1 MKLVFVTEAR
11 FIKDTKGNFYGES
24 SFNFELWERY
34 LTVFSEVIVMARVR
48 LDVNYI
54 GKANLKSST
63 GKVSF
68 IELPYFIGPLQY
80 LINSKAIKAQI
91 KESIDSITAVYICRV
106 PGTIGNLAIKYLR
119 LQKIPFGIE
128 VVGDPWDVF
137 APGSINHPLRFY
149 FRWKGYF
156 DLKRNASM
164 ASAALYVTK
173 NKLQQRYPVSL
184 GVFQTAA
191 SNVKIKDEL
200 IRAQPEVHV
209 IKTNY
214 SLISIGSLEQIYKA
228 PDVVLKAIKALHNE
242 GVSCKLV
249 WLGDG
254 MYKTQMQN
262 LAKELGIGDY
272 VDFKGNV
279 GANEVREQLLAAD
292 IFVLASRTEGLPRAV
307 IEAMAVG
314 LPCVGTN
321 VGGIPELLE
330 GKALIPKD
338 DPIALA
344 EKIKILI
351 SEPFFYNEQSARNL
365 MESENYKESILCK
378 KREEFYNYLIGLN
391 T

>member
-11 FIKDTKGNFYGES
+11 FIKDVQGNFYGES
-24 SFNFELWERY
+24 SFNFEFWGRY

-48 LDVNYI
+48 NDVNYI

-63 GKVSF
+63 EKVSF

-80 LINSKAIKAQI
+80 LKNRKALKAQI
-91 KESIDSITAVYICRV
+91 KESIDNVATIYICRV
-106 PGTIGNLAIKYLR
+106 PGTIGNLTIKYLR
-119 LQKIPFGIE
+119 QQKIPFGIE

-137 APGSINHPLRFY
+137 APGSIKHPLRFY
-149 FRWKGYF
+149 FRLKGYF
-156 DLKRNASM
+156 DLKRNATK

-173 NKLQQRYPVSL
+173 NKLQQRYPVSS
-184 GVFQTAA
+184 GVFQTSA

-200 IRAQPEVHV
+200 IIAQPKVH
-209 IKTNY
+209 IFKEQY
-214 SLISIGSLEQIYKA
+214 SLISIGSLEQMYKA
-228 PDVVLKAIKALHNE
+228 PDVVLKAVKALNNE

-254 MYKTQMQN
+254 IYKIQMQN
-262 LAKELGIGDY
+262 FAMELGIVDY

-279 GANEVREQLLAAD
+279 GVNEVREHLLAAD

-314 LPCVGTN
+314 LPCLGTN
-321 VGGIPELLE
+321 VGGIPELLD

-338 DPIALA
+338 NPIALT
-344 EKIKILI
+344 EKIKELI
-351 SEPFFYNEQSARNL
+351 SDPSFYNEQAARNL
-365 MESENYKESILCK
+365 MESANYKESILCE